1 MTVIDIFRAG
11 RRHDA
16 NGNLVEI
23 TTASLQQAIDAYDPQ
38 FHESPVVI
46 GHPKDNHPAYAWVKG
61 LHLNGDT
68 LQAELTQIDPDFA
81 EMVQSGRFKKVSAS
95 FYLPDS
101 PNNPV
106 AGKLYLRHVGFL
118 GAVPPAVKGL
128 RNPEF
133 NEEEQGIV
141 EFSDWAQ
148 ANLWRRLRDWL
159 IGKHGQDEAEKA
171 LPDYLVSSVQEE
183 SIRED
188 YRHTTNIAF
197 ASEFNENNAQ
207 QEGEPAMSAEEKAE
221 LERLKTENEQLKAAQ
236 AKADAEK
243 AEAELNQA
251 KAENASF
258 AEALISE
265 GKLAPKNKDKVV
277 SMLNAMTVQAKG
289 GVVEF
294 EEGENLVQQFKTYL
308 KDQPKVVEFEEI
320 ATKDKAAPTAD
331 DTVDYA
337 EGTSPASID
346 ADKRI
351 RAYMAEHSVDYT
363 TAFNALF
370 N

>member
-1 MTVIDIFRAG
+1 MTLIDIFRAG
-11 RRHDA
+11 RRPDA
-16 NGNLVEI
+16 NGNVVNI
-23 TTASLQQAIDAYDPQ
+23 TTESLQQAIDAYNPQ

-61 LHLNGDT
+61 LQLNGDT

-81 EMVQSGRFKKVSAS
+81 EMVQNGRFKKVSAS

-118 GAVPPAVKGL
+118 GAMPPAVKGL

-133 NEEEQGIV
+133 SEEEQGIV

-148 ANLWRRLRDWL
+148 SSLWRRLRDWV
-159 IGKHGQDEAEKA
+159 IGKYGQEEADKA

-183 SIRED
+183 SIRGE
-188 YRHTTNIAF
+188 YRHTDALVPD
-197 ASEFNENNAQ
+197 FNENNAQ
-207 QEGEPAMSAEEKAE
+207 PEGEPAMSAEEKAE
-221 LERLKTENEQLKAAQ
+221 LDRLRQENEQLKATQ
-236 AKADAEK
+236 AKAEAEK
-243 AEAELNQA
+243 AEAELNSA

-294 EEGENLVQQFKTYL
+294 EEGESLVQQFKAYL
-308 KDQPKVVEFEEI
+308 KEQPKVIEFSEV
-320 ATKDKAAPTAD
+320 ATKDKAAQPAD
-331 DTVDYA
+331 ETVDYA

-351 RAYMAEHSVDYT
+351 RAYMGEHNVDYT

>member
-1 MTVIDIFRAG
+1 MTLIDIFRAG
-11 RRHDA
+11 RRPDA
-16 NGNLVEI
+16 NGNVVNI
-23 TTASLQQAIDAYDPQ
+23 TTESLQQAIDAYNPQ

-61 LHLNGDT
+61 LQLNGDT
-68 LQAELTQIDPDFA
+68 LQAELTQVDPDFA
-81 EMVQSGRFKKVSAS
+81 EMVQNGRFKKVSAS

-106 AGKLYLRHVGFL
+106 AGKWYLRHVGFL

-133 NEEEQGIV
+133 NEAEQGV
-141 EFSDWAQ
+141 VAFSDTFATEATEPAQ
-148 ANLWRRLRDWL
+148 
-159 IGKHGQDEAEKA
+159 
-171 LPDYLVSSVQEE
+171 P
-183 SIRED
+183 
-188 YRHTTNIAF
+188 NIP
-197 ASEFNENNAQ
+197 NPTP
-207 QEGEPAMSAEEKAE
+207 EGENAMSAEEKAE
-221 LERLKTENEQLKAAQ
+221 LDRLRQENEQLKAAQ
-236 AKADAEK
+236 AKAEAEK
-243 AEAELNQA
+243 AEAVLNSA
-251 KAENASF
+251 KAENVSF
-258 AEALISE
+258 VEGLISE
-265 GKLAPKNKDKVV
+265 GKLAPKNKEQVV
-277 SMLNAMTVQAKG
+277 AMLDAMTTQAAG

-294 EEGENLVQQFKTYL
+294 EEGDSLNQQFKAYL
-308 KDQPKVVEFEEI
+308 NAQPKVVEFEEI
-320 ATKDKAAPTAD
+320 ATKDKAAPPQD

-351 RAYMAEHSVDYT
+351 RAYMGEHGVDYT